1 MTKADL
7 RHKHLNLRKQ
17 EDRLELLKRSSFITQ
32 QLIPH
37 LEKVSSVGIYI
48 SVDQE
53 VNTRELIELLFKSG
67 KRVCVPKIVDQNM
80 IFVDIHSLD
89 ECNSNG
95 RLLEP
100 DSITEAKE
108 PELQIIPMLA
118 YNSRNYRLGY
128 GKGYYD
134 AYLKSY
140 GGKTIGL
147 CYAFDYEEELIED
160 DFDISCQ
167 LILTDSFQNY

>member
-17 EDRLELLKRSSFITQ
+17 EDRLELLKRSSFIIQ

-37 LEKVSSVGIYI
+37 LEKVLSVGIYI

-53 VNTRELIELLFKSG
+53 VNTRELIDLLFKSK
-67 KRVCVPKIVDQNM
+67 KRVCVPKIVDQRM
-80 IFVDIHSLD
+80 IFVDIQSLD
-89 ECNSNG
+89 ECKYNG

-100 DSITEAKE
+100 VSNTVAKD

-134 AYLKSY
+134 AYLNSY
-140 GGKTIGL
+140 GGQTIGL
-147 CYAFDYEEELIED
+147 CYAFNYDEELIED
-160 DFDISCQ
+160 VFDISCQ

>member
-1 MTKADL
+1 MTKEDL
-7 RHKHLNLRKQ
+7 RLKHLNLRKQ
-17 EDRLELLKRSSFITQ
+17 EDRLNLLKRSSFITH

-37 LEKVSSVGIYI
+37 LENVASVGVYI

-53 VNTRELIELLFKSG
+53 VHTIELIERLLKLG
-67 KRVCVPKIVDQNM
+67 KRVCVPKIVKHKM
-80 IFVDIHSLD
+80 IFVDILSLD
-89 ECNSNG
+89 ECTFKG

-100 DSITEAKE
+100 LSNTVAKD

-118 YNSRNYRLGY
+118 YNSRNFRLGY

-140 GGKTIGL
+140 GGQTIGI
-147 CYAFDYEEELIED
+147 CYAFDYDQELIED

-167 LILTDSFQNY
+167 LILTD